1 MSDWA
6 TAVLMEVAEMQ
17 RQRLA
22 RAIAILERDIR
33 LDRLERQLDEW
44 QEQNEA
50 SMEASLLQPA
60 PTQAEAAAIPGTP
73 QSERQP

>member
-1 MSDWA
+1 MTDWA

-22 RAIAILERDIR
+22 RAIAALERDIR

-44 QEQNEA
+44 QADNEA
-50 SMEASLLQPA
+50 KMVASLLSPA
-60 PTQAEAAAIPGTP
+60 PTQAEAANEPAPSAS
-73 QSERQP
+73 QRQP